1 MPSFVNWSYPLRNAL
16 ITDAGKDVTYGQLQ
30 SDVYSQ
36 LHLFKSGE
44 LVFIVGKNDVATVQ
58 VYLTAIEAGAVPLLL
73 GKDISS
79 KNLNS
84 YITLYNPSKIF
95 INKNMV
101 SFSDGYKLSIEFD
114 DYFLYSKKNGAGADL
129 NSGLA
134 LLLATSGSTGSPKL
148 VRFSLKNI
156 ISNAD
161 SIVEYLSIDRNERAI
176 TTLPFNYSYGM
187 SVLNSH
193 LRAGASI
200 VLTERT
206 FFDPSFWHSVKNYGV
221 TSMAGVPFNYEM
233 LLKLRFERMDLP
245 QLRTLT
251 QAGGKMAVTQTQR
264 IVEICKAKGVRFY
277 TMYGQTEA
285 SPRMAFLSP
294 DFIEAKIG
302 SIGRAI
308 PGGRLWL
315 KDEQGA
321 VISSHSQIGELVYS
335 GPNVA
340 LGYAHNQEDLMRG
353 DDWCGILHT
362 GDLAREDEEGFFFIE
377 GRKQRFIKIFGV
389 RVSLDAVEAW
399 FAEKEIFAAA
409 HGSDDHLKISIEGLN
424 KAQAELQGKAL
435 ANAMQIHPSALTISI
450 FQSLPRLS
458 SGKVDYPCLNKTHEA
473 TS

>member
-1 MPSFVNWSYPLRNAL
+1 MPSFVNWSNPLCNAL
-16 ITDAGKDVTYGQLQ
+16 ITDAGQEVTYGQLQ
-30 SDVYSQ
+30 NDVFSL
-36 LHLFKSGE
+36 LHLFKNGE
-44 LVFIVGKNDVATVQ
+44 LIFVVGKNDLTTVQ
-58 VYLTAIEAGAVPLLL
+58 VYLAAIEAGAVPLLL
-73 GKDISS
+73 GGDISS
-79 KNLNS
+79 INLFS
-84 YITLYNPSKIF
+84 FIDLYNPSKIL
-95 INKNMV
+95 INKNKV
-101 SFSDGYKLSIEFD
+101 NFSNGYKSSFEID
-114 DYFLYSKKNGAGADL
+114 DYFLYSKKDGVGADL

-148 VRFSLKNI
+148 VRFSLNNI

-161 SIVEYLSIDRNERAI
+161 SIVEYLGIDQNERAI

-206 FFDPSFWHSVKNYGV
+206 FFDPSFWRSVKTNGV

-251 QAGGKMAVTQTQR
+251 QAGGKMAVAQTQR
-264 IVEICKAKGVRFY
+264 VVEICKAKGMRFY

-294 DFIEAKIG
+294 EFTEAKIG

-315 KDEQGA
+315 EDDQGA

-340 LGYAHNQEDLMRG
+340 LGYALNQEDLMRG
-353 DDWCGILHT
+353 DDWCGVLHT

-377 GRKQRFIKIFGV
+377 GRKQRFLKIFGV
-389 RVSLDAVEAW
+389 RISLDAVESW
-399 FAEKEIFAAA
+399 FAEKEIVAAA
-409 HGSDDHLKISIEGLN
+409 HGRDDHLMVSIECLDN
-424 KAQAELQGKAL
+424 AQLEVEVKAL

-450 FQSLPRLS
+450 VESLPRLN
-458 SGKVDYPCLNKTHEA
+458 SGKVDYPCLNKTH
-473 TS
+473 